1 MQKIRIS
8 RIFFHNGLATSWP
21 QAGDGLAMQAQHF
34 FLHRS
39 IFLHCSNFSA
49 SRQCK
54 RGNAGAAIFL
64 RCGNA
69 GAAMQAQQC
78 KRSIFCDAAMQV
90 QQCRCSNK
98 CRSAVTGAG
107 GHRWKSSP
115 HRWKSSPHRWKS
127 SPHRWKSSDLTDGKV
142 QPTDG
147 KVHRSRAV
155 AIARLMPSLILL
167 GINRAPARFI
177 LLSKSVRLR

>member
-1 MQKIRIS
+1 MRARIA
-8 RIFFHNGLATSWP
+8 RRDTRKKCIFFHWLAIFWP

-54 RGNAGAAIFL
+54 RSNAGAAIFL

-115 HRWKSSPHRWKS
+115 HRWKSS
-127 SPHRWKSSDLTDGKV
+127 DLTDGKV